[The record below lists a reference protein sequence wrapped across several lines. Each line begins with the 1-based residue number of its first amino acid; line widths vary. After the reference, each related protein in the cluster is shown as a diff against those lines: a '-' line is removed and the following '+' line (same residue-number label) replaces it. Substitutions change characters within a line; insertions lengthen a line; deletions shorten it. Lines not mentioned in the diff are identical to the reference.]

1 MAKKAQPARTS
12 PRIIW
17 KLIAAE
23 MAAQEIQRTEI
34 AKRIGVHVNTVNSDA
49 KETEKMP
56 LDRVFNYL
64 AALDIDPEI
73 MLRPIAI
80 SIAERMIK

>member
-23 MAAQEIQRTEI
+23 MAAQEIQRAEI

-49 KETEKMP
+49 KEPEKMP

-80 SIAERMIK
+80 SIAERMIR